1 MLFSQIRVNSYFR
14 APVVLCTYLV
24 IYYLF
29 AIMSPP
35 LDCQLSKRILLISNP
50 ILYPQ
55 CLLCFG
61 TKQVLNK
68 CCTNKW
74 SQSSAYLNSTLPSRP
89 SSLYKPLLD
98 HSSPEA
104 SQPPLN
110 SNKSLAQSLIWQLLM
125 APILMT
131 YINNFS

>member
-1 MLFSQIRVNSYFR
+1 MLFFQIRVNSYFR
-14 APVVLCTYLV
+14 APVALCTYLV

-74 SQSSAYLNSTLPSRP
+74 SQSSAYLNPTLPSRP
-89 SSLYKPLLD
+89 SSLYKRLLD
-98 HSSPEA
+98 HS
-104 SQPPLN
+104 
-110 SNKSLAQSLIWQLLM
+110 KSRVITTSFELKQVTGSVTYLAI
-125 APILMT
+125 
-131 YINNFS
+131 INGTHPYDIYK